1 MGGHWFGSYRL
12 AQTDKSGSVRVPNKP
27 VSFETASV
35 ADPNSS
41 LNKPSSSPSP
51 STTGPFN
58 SPGNQSIPG
67 QNGTITGTGDVT
79 QPPPVPGGSG
89 TPGKGVTAV
98 NTAAMKTFAQN
109 LASLAD
115 TGGPLY
121 KLVDYLNQVNVKP
134 GGFRSAQNNVAQPV
148 MGTGKLRDESIK
160 MVHDL
165 IDSINTASDKMSRA
179 ALAYETADAANNM
192 SSTDFSNYFGQ
203 LSTDINNIGSKGA

>member
-1 MGGHWFGSYRL
+1 M
-12 AQTDKSGSVRVPNKP
+12 PNKP

-41 LNKPSSSPSP
+41 LNKPTPSSSP

-67 QNGTITGTGDVT
+67 PNGTITGTGAVT
-79 QPPPVPGGSG
+79 QPPPVPGGSA

-98 NTAAMKTFAQN
+98 HTAAMKTFAAN

-121 KLVDYLNQVNVKP
+121 KLIDSLGQVNVKP
-134 GGFRSAQNNVAQPV
+134 GGFRSAQ
-148 MGTGKLRDESIK
+148 T
-160 MVHDL
+160 
-165 IDSINTASDKMSRA
+165 
-179 ALAYETADAANNM
+179 
-192 SSTDFSNYFGQ
+192 
-203 LSTDINNIGSKGA
+203 NIH